1 MNRGHGVVSLGA
13 ALGLA
18 FLLVHP
24 TIERNAPGGP
34 AGVVELSSDPGKAIL
49 MNCAYPSVQQS
60 IIYPSI
66 YFHMHPYIHEYIYL
80 LTYEDEHA
88 DQ

>member
-1 MNRGHGVVSLGA
+1 MSLGA
-13 ALGLA
+13 TLSLA

-34 AGVVELSSDPGKAIL
+34 AGVVELSGDPGKAIL
-49 MNCAYPSVQQS
+49 MNCAFPS
-60 IIYPSI
+60 IYPSI
-66 YFHMHPYIHEYIYL
+66 IHTSIYLHIHPYIHEYIYL